1 MLARVQRR
9 SSSSNKRHTYGNTR
23 SRDRRRGG
31 SGERQRTTFR
41 SSASNILASPR
52 RAEGK
57 YNLKSK
63 RHVYCNFESV
73 GKEKNIR
80 IAIYILYIYI
90 SICIYIECIHCIT
103 SQCYPLCN
111 TGMGITG
118 VKSNN
123 QYTGLPRAPLPRTGA
138 SSSARRDEGPAASAS
153 ASTPKAATTSKKPRK
168 PKSMTRA
175 TAWSP
180 EVENMYRLQQSG
192 WSTLEHYEVVHDP
205 PTRWFVIPLPAVAL
219 IFSR

>member
-1 MLARVQRR
+1 
-9 SSSSNKRHTYGNTR
+9 
-23 SRDRRRGG
+23 
-31 SGERQRTTFR
+31 
-41 SSASNILASPR
+41 
-52 RAEGK
+52 
-57 YNLKSK
+57 
-63 RHVYCNFESV
+63 
-73 GKEKNIR
+73 
-80 IAIYILYIYI
+80 
-90 SICIYIECIHCIT
+90 
-103 SQCYPLCN
+103 
-111 TGMGITG
+111 MGITG

-205 PTRWFVIPLPAVAL
+205 PTRWKNGFIRKLQAPKLATSFTGTTHENVRTAL
-219 IFSR
+219 C